1 MIYLQIFYEFFKI
14 GLFSFGGG
22 YVMLTMI
29 YSTVVEKHSWLT
41 SGEFTDI
48 VAISQ
53 ITPGPI
59 AVNTATYIGYK
70 VTGTVFGSAFATLGV
85 ILPAVMVMGILIVF
99 IFKNRD
105 SKYVEWALKGVR
117 PVAVGLVLSAAVSL
131 MTREIFI
138 DYKSYII
145 FFATL
150 IGGLYFKIG
159 IITMILLSA
168 LAGVIVY

>member
-22 YVMLTMI
+22 YAMLTMI

-48 VAISQ
+48 IAISQ

-85 ILPAVMVMGILIVF
+85 ILPAVMVMGILIAF
-99 IFKNRD
+99 IVKNRD
-105 SKYVEWALKGVR
+105 SKYVEWALKGIR
-117 PVAVGLVLSAAVSL
+117 PVAVGLVLSAAISL
-131 MTREIFI
+131 MTGDIFI

-150 IGGLYFKIG
+150 LGGLYFKVG

-168 LAGVIVY
+168 LIGIIVY

>member
-1 MIYLQIFYEFFKI
+1 MIYMILFYEFFKI

-22 YVMLTMI
+22 YAMLTMI
-29 YSTVVEKHSWLT
+29 YSAVVEKHGWLT

-48 VAISQ
+48 VAVSQ

-59 AVNTATYIGYK
+59 AINSATYIGYK

-85 ILPAVMVMGILIVF
+85 VLPAVMVMGILITFV
-99 IFKNRD
+99 IRNRD
-105 SKYVEWALKGVR
+105 SKYLEWALKGIR

-131 MTREIFI
+131 MTKDIFI
-138 DYKSYII
+138 DYKSYLI

-150 IGGLYFKIG
+150 VGGLYFKVG
-159 IITMILLSA
+159 IITMIFISA
-168 LAGVIVY
+168 LVGVIVY